1 MYDKGLVYNKNQEE
15 ILKFGNSML
24 GTVINYAGNAVK
36 GYQKSFV
43 VTIPCS
49 TVSEESIQFAYEE
62 KKTVT
67 VGKLVKRR
75 K

>member
-1 MYDKGLVYNKNQEE
+1 MQAEGLKLTASVPDTAVNC
-15 ILKFGNSML
+15 
-24 GTVINYAGNAVK
+24 AGNAVK